1 MKFDTFGFILGMF
14 MCIAGQFAVAL
25 AIFYIAYITEDQD

>member
-1 MKFDTFGFILGMF
+1 MKFDTLGFILGML

-25 AIFYIAYITEDQD
+25 AIFYIAYIIEDNE